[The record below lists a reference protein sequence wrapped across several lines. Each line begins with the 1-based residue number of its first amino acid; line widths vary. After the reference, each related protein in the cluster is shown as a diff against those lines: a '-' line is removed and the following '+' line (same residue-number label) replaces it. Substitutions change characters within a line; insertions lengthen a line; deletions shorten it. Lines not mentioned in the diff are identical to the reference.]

1 MTWVVPVDAPFPNPP
16 APTLKVPPL
25 MFVVPVKLFVP
36 VRTQVPGPLLV
47 TATPPA
53 VVPFPIMPLIV
64 LFPVLEPFKV
74 NVIDEVVV
82 PPVIPPP
89 KVNTLVDEDALLV
102 KEYDP
107 EVTELAGASEIGALI
122 VSLFATALVI
132 WMVPLFVKTNVGPPV
147 VPIVNAPTEAVSK
160 VMLWR
165 FRVVPPVMRLGLRV
179 MVGFPPLILNVAVS
193 VLVVVFTAPGNVWF
207 PVLQFELGP
216 VCEGIQL
223 LF

>member
-1 MTWVVPVDAPFPNPP
+1 
-16 APTLKVPPL
+16 
-25 MFVVPVKLFVP
+25 
-36 VRTQVPGPLLV
+36 QVPGPLLV

-122 VSLFATALVI
+122 VSLFATADRKSTRLNSSHRTI
-132 WMVPLFVKTNVGPPV
+132 SY
-147 VPIVNAPTEAVSK
+147 AVFCLK
-160 VMLWR
+160 K
-165 FRVVPPVMRLGLRV
+165 
-179 MVGFPPLILNVAVS
+179 
-193 VLVVVFTAPGNVWF
+193 
-207 PVLQFELGP
+207 
-216 VCEGIQL
+216 
-223 LF
+223 